1 MGQSPGGHYW
11 QSVGKKVENLE
22 VDVPAVLIDYIEN
35 ESPGYFESERP
46 WKKRTGTFQAYK
58 NQRKPIED

>member
-1 MGQSPGGHYW
+1 
-11 QSVGKKVENLE
+11 

-58 NQRKPIED
+58 NQRQPIKE